1 MTKEDQERLRNE
13 AIKDLE
19 KDQQRL
25 NKVQAILAEALE
37 YLKAG
42 NSLQDFEDQFDK
54 KMDEA
59 DELLGIVYFGQ

>member
-1 MTKEDQERLRNE
+1 MTKEEQERLRNE
-13 AIKDLE
+13 AIKDIE
-19 KDQQRL
+19 KDQKRL

-42 NSLQDFEDQFDK
+42 HSLQDFEYQFEK
-54 KMDEA
+54 KLYEA

>member
-1 MTKEDQERLRNE
+1 MTKEEQERLRNE

>member
-1 MTKEDQERLRNE
+1 MTKEEQERLRNE

-19 KDQQRL
+19 KDQERL
-25 NKVQAILAEALE
+25 NKVQAIFAEALE

-42 NSLQDFEDQFDK
+42 HSLEDFEDQFDK

-59 DELLGIVYFGQ
+59 DELLGNVYFGQ

>member
-1 MTKEDQERLRNE
+1 MTKEEQERLRNE

-19 KDQQRL
+19 KDQERL
-25 NKVQAILAEALE
+25 NKVQAIFAEALE

-42 NSLQDFEDQFDK
+42 HSLQDFEDQFDK

-59 DELLGIVYFGQ
+59 DEILGNVYFGQ